1 MAPGTQQVSQLAG
14 IALDGGEGA
23 MCRDVDGNWYLDFF
37 AGMAVASL
45 GHGHPAL
52 ASALARQASQVTAG
66 SFTTEARVLFL
77 ERVAAA
83 TSGLGGKLRRTQLY
97 SGGAEAV
104 ESALRLAR
112 AYTGRTDVVA
122 FDGAFHGKTGGVL
135 GLMGSSWKDGLG
147 PFLPGQHLAPY
158 PDPFLRPTLSVEL
171 ALESLDR
178 LMSEHAGQVAAVLVE
193 PMQGTAGN
201 VIPPS
206 SFLPGVAA
214 VSRHHGAL
222 LIVDEMITGW
232 GRTGRRFASEHVGVC
247 PDILCFGKGV
257 AGGFPLSGIVTTD
270 EICAAEP
277 WSRPSF
283 SSSSYGGGPLACAAG
298 AAVAGVIL
306 DEDLSA
312 HADRVGRVLLGAL
325 RSELEGLPVIGE
337 IRGSGLLLAV
347 ELSTNGKPLPKETC
361 LAIFHACLQR
371 GLLTTAYSPR
381 LRINP
386 PLVLTEAQAEQGAA
400 ILGQAI
406 RAVTS

>member
-1 MAPGTQQVSQLAG
+1 LAPGSQQVSQLSG

-23 MCRDVDGNWYLDFF
+23 LCRDVDGNWYLDFF

-52 ASALARQASQVTAG
+52 AAALAKQALRGTAG
-66 SFTTEARVLFL
+66 SFTTEARVAFL
-77 ERVAAA
+77 ERVGQA
-83 TSGLGGKLRRTQLY
+83 TAGLDAGLRRTQLY
-97 SGGAEAV
+97 SGGSEAV

-112 AYTGRTDVVA
+112 AFTGRTDVVG

-158 PDPFLRPTLSVEL
+158 PDPFRNRVGLDA
-171 ALESLDR
+171 ALVQLDA
-178 LMSEHAGQVAAVLVE
+178 LVAAHPVAAVIVE

-201 VIPPS
+201 VIPPDG
-206 SFLPGVAA
+206 FLRGVAEVA
-214 VSRHHGAL
+214 RRHGAL

-232 GRTGRRFASEHVGVC
+232 GRCGRVFASELSGVR

-257 AGGFPLSGIVTTD
+257 AGGFPLSGLVTTD
-270 EICAAEP
+270 EICVAEP
-277 WSRPSF
+277 WSKPSF

-306 DEDLSA
+306 DEDLA
-312 HADRVGRVLLGAL
+312 GHADRVGRILLDAL
-325 RSELEGLPVIGE
+325 QSRLGHLPVVGE
-337 IRGSGLLLAV
+337 IRGQGLLLAV
-347 ELSTNGKPLPKETC
+347 ELVESGGNAPMPAETC
-361 LAIFHACLQR
+361 RRIFQACLER
-371 GLLTTAYSPR
+371 GLLTTAYAPR

-386 PLVLTEAQAEQGAA
+386 PLVLTAAQAEEGAMILAEA
-400 ILGQAI
+400 ITDVCG
-406 RAVTS
+406 